1 MQTLVVFVQW
11 QRSEN
16 FWNLQAFSDE
26 NHEII
31 SFRKSSVC
39 ISITYGLKIIFIS
52 VFVFRYSI
60 RFACFCLSCYLLLY
74 IVVYSLCICLLRG
87 ASWYVVRWIVLYRLV
102 LSRWLCCRLQ
112 SLVLSVVVP
121 AREVVLPHCS
131 EWPRHPRNSSGG
143 PTCDPQEGGAIF
155 QKGGRG

>member
-11 QRSEN
+11 QRYEN

-87 ASWYVVRWIVLYRLV
+87 ASPWILVVCCALDRLISSCIVSLVV
-102 LSRWLCCRLQ
+102 LSPAVGCRAVRGVLWHVVARCG
-112 SLVLSVVVP
+112 SVACLLSVVP
-121 AREVVLPHCS
+121 AGCS
-131 EWPRHPRNSSGG
+131 LSVACRACS
-143 PTCDPQEGGAIF
+143 
-155 QKGGRG
+155 